1 MNRCINT
8 FVKNKL
14 NYWGKGK
21 TLKEKKSLKKGY
33 ILYNCN
39 PTCKNTLLE
48 PGSPNRIPKGL
59 CKKCTKDL
67 SKLYT
72 SQRKTIFK
80 NKRNVLINGFHENT
94 PKKLK
99 KQLLKEGAISQCVPM

>member
-1 MNRCINT
+1 MDKCIK

-14 NYWGKGK
+14 KYWNANKMSR
-21 TLKEKKSLKKGY
+21 KERKSLETGY
-33 ILYNCN
+33 MLHNCN

-59 CKKCTKDL
+59 RKKCTKDL
-67 SKLYT
+67 AKMFT
-72 SQRKTIFK
+72 AQRKSIFK

-99 KQLLKEGAISQCVPM
+99 KQLQKEGAISQCVPM

>member
-59 CKKCTKDL
+59 KTK
-67 SKLYT
+67 SKGLTKFYT